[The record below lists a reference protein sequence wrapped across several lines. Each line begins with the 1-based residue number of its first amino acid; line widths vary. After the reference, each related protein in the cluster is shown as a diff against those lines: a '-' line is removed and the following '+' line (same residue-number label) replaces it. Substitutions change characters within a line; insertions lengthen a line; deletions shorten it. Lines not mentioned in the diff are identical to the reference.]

1 MAALAPRDR
10 PGVPLCG
17 SDRRGAPSASQCV
30 FARREDTIHGRTVNN
45 RRGDFARQGRRRP
58 AQRQAEPLG
67 RARAVLESRRPRSL
81 MPKRLWLP
89 LALLLVVPVAP
100 ALHYLMSLAGL
111 WIFVAGALAIGVLA
125 DRIRRATEHLATRV
139 GSAIGGL
146 LNVSFGS
153 LAEIILAFFVLAA
166 GHADV
171 VRAQITGSI
180 IGTSLLGLGL
190 AVVVGSIGRSRQCF
204 NRDKA
209 GRLASLLI
217 LVVIAL
223 LLPAVFDY
231 TSRHLTTQSEPARI
245 DEHLSIGVSIVLLV
259 LYVANL
265 VCTLVTHRDMFA
277 SDDSRD
283 EGDDAGWPIWMSLAV
298 LVAATALVALEAHL
312 VSGAL
317 EATSAAL
324 GLSSVFIGVIV
335 LALVGT
341 ASDLRCHLVRAPGQD
356 GAGAQH
362 LHRLGDPGRARCRA
376 AARPRL
382 VADGPADDAGL
393 RQPARPVRD
402 RQRGLHRQ
410 RHFDRRRDDVVRRRV
425 ADRRLHPARDG
436 VLLLG
441 ADRLI
446 GTDAFTKGSS

>member
-1 MAALAPRDR
+1 MIKL
-10 PGVPLCG
+10 
-17 SDRRGAPSASQCV
+17 
-30 FARREDTIHGRTVNN
+30 
-45 RRGDFARQGRRRP
+45 
-58 AQRQAEPLG
+58 
-67 RARAVLESRRPRSL
+67 
-81 MPKRLWLP
+81 LWLP
-89 LALLLVVPVAP
+89 LGLLLVVPVAP
-100 ALHYLMSLAGL
+100 ALRYLTPVSGL
-111 WIFVAGALAIGVLA
+111 WIFIAGALAIGVLA
-125 DRIRRATEHLATRV
+125 DWIRRATEQVAKKA

-190 AVVVGSIGRSRQCF
+190 AVVVGSIGRSRQLF

-209 GRLASLLI
+209 GQLASLFI

-231 TSRHLTTQSEPARI
+231 TSRHLTAQADPALT
-245 DEHLSIGVSIVLLV
+245 DEHLSIGVSIVLLL

-265 VCTLVTHRDMFA
+265 VYTLVTHRDVFA
-277 SDDSRD
+277 PDDARD
-283 EGDDAGWPIWMSLAV
+283 ESEDAGWPLWLSLAV
-298 LVAATALVALEAHL
+298 LVAGTAFVALEAHL

-341 ASDLRCHLVRAPGQD
+341 ASDLFAATWFARQGKMGLVLNICVGSSIQVALVVAPLLVLGSWLMGRPMTLVFGNPLGLFAIASAAFIVNAISTD
-356 GAGAQH
+356 GETTW
-362 LHRLGDPGRARCRA
+362 
-376 AARPRL
+376 
-382 VADGPADDAGL
+382 
-393 RQPARPVRD
+393 
-402 RQRGLHRQ
+402 
-410 RHFDRRRDDVVRRRV
+410 FE
-425 ADRRLHPARDG
+425 G
-436 VLLLG
+436 VLLMGVYLLLG
-441 ADRLI
+441 L
-446 GTDAFTKGSS
+446 AFFFSGPIA